1 MSFEYALY
9 EVSYENFL
17 LYSAAIPSFK
27 TKEKTKNGG
36 KNNETIKADD
46 PKNRELVKA
55 IIQGY
60 KF

>member
-1 MSFEYALY
+1 VSFEYALY
-9 EVSYENFL
+9 EISYENFL

-27 TKEKTKNGG
+27 AKAKTKNGG
-36 KNNETIKADD
+36 KNNEIIKADD